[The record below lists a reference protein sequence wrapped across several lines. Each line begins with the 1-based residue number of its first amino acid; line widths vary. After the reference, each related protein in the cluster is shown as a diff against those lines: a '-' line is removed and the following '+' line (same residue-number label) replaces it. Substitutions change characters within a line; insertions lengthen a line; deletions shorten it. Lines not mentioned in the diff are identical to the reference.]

1 MGKGS
6 AALGIIGLILAAGG
20 LGLGGLAWLSV
31 SSIEN
36 QVASFS
42 EQKTWYKFNETS
54 FRCDPASTYLTFS
67 GLMVEFDLG
76 PNESVYFNFNAR
88 AHTEEVTSAWSRIT
102 VYFKV
107 DGFMEID
114 PSAEVG
120 CYWGTYN
127 ILNFMLTLQH
137 VRNDL
142 SPGVHNVTVV
152 IKGDS
157 TANYIHYSTLLVQ
170 KVST

>member
-1 MGKGS
+1 MGKSS

-42 EQKTWYKFNETS
+42 EQNTWYKFNDTV
-54 FRCDPASTYLTFS
+54 FICDPATYLTFS
-67 GLMVEFDLG
+67 GLMVEFELG

-88 AHTEEVTSAWSRIT
+88 AHTEAGPGWSRIT
-102 VYFKV
+102 VYFRV
-107 DGFMEID
+107 DGIFEFD

-120 CYWGTYN
+120 TYN
-127 ILNFMLTLQH
+127 GAFTVNFMLTLQH

-142 SPGVHNVTVV
+142 SPGLHNVTVA
-152 IKGDS
+152 IRGDS

-170 KVST
+170 TVSM

>member
-1 MGKGS
+1 MGKG
-6 AALGIIGLILAAGG
+6 ATVLGIIGLILAAGG

-42 EQKTWYKFNETS
+42 EQNTWYKFNDTV
-54 FRCDPASTYLTFS
+54 FICDPATYLTFS
-67 GLMVEFDLG
+67 GLMVEFELG
-76 PNESVYFNFNAR
+76 PNESVYFSFTAR
-88 AHTEEVTSAWSRIT
+88 AHTEAVPGWSRIT
-102 VYFKV
+102 VYFRV
-107 DGFMEID
+107 DGIFEFD

-120 CYWGTYN
+120 TYN
-127 ILNFMLTLQH
+127 GAFTVNFMLTLQH

-142 SPGVHNVTVV
+142 SPGVHNVTVA
-152 IKGDS
+152 IRGDS

-170 KVST
+170 TVSM